1 MQYKIY
7 RSIYDDHKGCS
18 SLGFQPELLHQS
30 KSQCFQTHQN
40 YLIQKKG
47 KIWDFLADFQTLS
60 TFLTANQN
68 KKCISMF
75 WLAKKDMFNSFGMN
89 EFPRSLRSVVS
100 MDCSSYDPHK
110 MSLQWPV
117 ESFNK
122 TTNVT
127 EKRRK
132 KKLKIV
138 GLAVRPRR
146 REL

>member
-1 MQYKIY
+1 MHSWSSTYIY
-7 RSIYDDHKGCS
+7 YENWNLLRNSVVVNAKTPS
-18 SLGFQPELLHQS
+18 SQFVCLS
-30 KSQCFQTHQN
+30 VN
-40 YLIQKKG
+40 YIQK
-47 KIWDFLADFQTLS
+47 WDILQNFQTLS
-60 TFLTANQN
+60 IFLTANLN

-75 WLAKKDMFNSFGMN
+75 WLAKKYVQLLWYTN

-100 MDCSSYDPHK
+100 MDYSSYDPHK

-132 KKLKIV
+132 KKKKKF
-138 GLAVRPRR
+138 
-146 REL
+146 